1 MLLCT
6 DACGQAMK
14 SLHFLVA
21 SAPGHC
27 CSTSYAIKLEVS
39 GSGNQVLPSLTSQ
52 ALRFGQGQWRPRV
65 PPSTTDIVSS
75 NKSVPMTKPEALQLH
90 HLPDDVLHRILSRLT
105 FRESS
110 RMGLLSRKW
119 QKLWRSCCP
128 KLIFTRAT
136 MFKPGNKTIR
146 RTRTNFARRVNSLLR
161 QLCAPPTLNKFVVK
175 FGLRRKHT
183 CHVNRWVGFC
193 SKLRAR
199 HITFDF
205 TPGVKGIFRGLADEK
220 YIFHLHVFSVP
231 DRSPAHIKSLH
242 LSYVWLNTATTGF
255 TGFANLKKLTL
266 HKVSFLND
274 FQHLMLSEC
283 TALEWLS
290 ISCSSFTEL
299 TLCKPL
305 RRLRYLSL
313 HYCYMEKV
321 ELEAPNLTSVD
332 LTNRPIPLALS
343 ESLKVMEANIKL
355 LHKSVLYGDN
365 LDYICT
371 ELPAALP
378 HVQKLSITSTLCIY
392 DELQSF
398 AKTSVRF
405 INLRHLSLYLPL
417 YGDGRSV
424 GGILRLAY
432 LLELAPVLE
441 ELELHFRFSD
451 FVIRQAIRVDMLP
464 YRHDKLKR
472 VVMSGA
478 CHWQGL
484 IELAHH
490 IRRCASRLDFMIMD
504 PMVRIKGL
512 PTVDWLEERGRR
524 IAKELL
530 KRQEFQGVLTVL

>member
-75 NKSVPMTKPEALQLH
+75 SQASPAAQRKCWMRLKEAALLVGWRSVQVAGEVATRQESRQKMHHKSVPMTKPEALQLH

-128 KLIFTRAT
+128 KLVFTRAT

-193 SKLRAR
+193 SKSRAR

-321 ELEAPNLTSVD
+321 
-332 LTNRPIPLALS
+332 
-343 ESLKVMEANIKL
+343 MEANIKL

-392 DELQSF
+392 DE
-398 AKTSVRF
+398 
-405 INLRHLSLYLPL
+405 
-417 YGDGRSV
+417 
-424 GGILRLAY
+424 
-432 LLELAPVLE
+432 
-441 ELELHFRFSD
+441 FRFSD

-490 IRRCASRLDFMIMD
+490 IRRCASRIDCMIMD

>member
-1 MLLCT
+1 MLPT
-6 DACGQAMK
+6 NVQ
-14 SLHFLVA
+14 
-21 SAPGHC
+21 
-27 CSTSYAIKLEVS
+27 
-39 GSGNQVLPSLTSQ
+39 
-52 ALRFGQGQWRPRV
+52 
-65 PPSTTDIVSS
+65 
-75 NKSVPMTKPEALQLH
+75 
-90 HLPDDVLHRILSRLT
+90 DVLHRILSRLT

-490 IRRCASRLDFMIMD
+490 IRRCASRLDCMIMD